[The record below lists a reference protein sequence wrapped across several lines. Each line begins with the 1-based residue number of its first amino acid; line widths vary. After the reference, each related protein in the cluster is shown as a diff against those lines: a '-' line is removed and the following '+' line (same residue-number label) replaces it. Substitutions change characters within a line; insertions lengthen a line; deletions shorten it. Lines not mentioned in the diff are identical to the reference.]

1 LGVNQTD
8 ILHDVTS
15 DYMSLERDKNGETKT
30 DRRKRKKSK
39 KYPETK
45 VKRER
50 GFFVLSIK
58 SVGYV
63 LRGFIKN
70 VLRRQLKFSSEY
82 SSMIISQKFEKL
94 QFYSRLH
101 KL

>member
-1 LGVNQTD
+1 MEKQKQT
-8 ILHDVTS
+8 
-15 DYMSLERDKNGETKT
+15 EEKE
-30 DRRKRKKSK
+30 KSK

-50 GFFVLSIK
+50 VFFVLSIK